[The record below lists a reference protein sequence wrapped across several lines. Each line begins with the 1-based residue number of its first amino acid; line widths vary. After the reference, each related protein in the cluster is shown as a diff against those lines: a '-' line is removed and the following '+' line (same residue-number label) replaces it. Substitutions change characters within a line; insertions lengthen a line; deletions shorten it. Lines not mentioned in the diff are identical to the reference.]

1 MNKWEKEVMQS
12 LLSDEEAV
20 LKELE
25 RYYREALDDIELN
38 IKILQADEQT
48 ASRIHR
54 VEYQKALRKQISDT
68 LDLLHSGE
76 YKTIN
81 DFLNASYNKG
91 FAGTMYS
98 LHGQGMPMIL
108 PIDHEMAIRAIMTD
122 SKLSE
127 PLYDALGV
135 DIQNLKKRIAAEVT
149 RGIAQGMSNDEIAR
163 NLRNTAKA
171 PLGRARTI
179 ARTES
184 HRIHETA
191 SHDAAKKAVS
201 KGANLV
207 KQWDA
212 SLDDATRDTHRQ
224 LDGKIVEMDEY
235 FVSGTKKALYPGQFG
250 DPAEDCNCRCNALHR
265 SRSKMNA
272 DELQT
277 LKERAE
283 YFGLDKTADFEEF
296 EKKYLNIANEWAS
309 ADTELSN
316 FLGADSRDNLTEI
329 EKRGIIKMQQGF
341 SAFPDGDV
349 LAERAKLVAPKKN
362 FFDVAMH
369 GSQSAVGFGSG
380 DANMSP
386 RLLASFIR
394 HADGYNGQ
402 NIRLLSC
409 NTGNTDGV
417 DICFAEEL
425 ANALGVLVEA
435 PNDYL
440 LIEPNGNLRIG
451 YWGNGSMKTFKPN
464 ERRRLK

>member
-1 MNKWEKEVMQS
+1 MNKWEREVMES
-12 LLSDEEAV
+12 LLSDEAAV
-20 LKELE
+20 LKELK
-25 RYYREALDDIELN
+25 RYYEEALADIELN

-48 ASRIHR
+48 VSRIYR
-54 VEYQKALRKQISDT
+54 VNYQKALYKQISDA
-68 LDLLHSGE
+68 LDVLYE
-76 YKTIN
+76 NEFKTI
-81 DFLNASYNKG
+81 DEYLNAVYNKG
-91 FAGTMYS
+91 FVGAMYS

-108 PIDHEMAIRAIMTD
+108 PIDHESAIRAILTD

-135 DIQNLKKRIAAEVT
+135 DINKLKRVITAEVT
-149 RGIAQGMSNDEIAR
+149 RGIAQGMSNYEIAR
-163 NLRNTAKA
+163 NLRNASKA
-171 PLGRARTI
+171 PLARARTI

-184 HRIHETA
+184 HRIAETG
-191 SHDAAKKAVS
+191 SHDAGKEAIR
-201 KGANLV
+201 KGADLV

-235 FVSGTKKALYPGQFG
+235 FVSGTKKALYPSQFG
-250 DPAEDCNCRCNALHR
+250 DPAEDCNCRCSALHR
-265 SRSKMNA
+265 PRSKMNA
-272 DELQT
+272 DELKV

-283 YFGLDKTADFEEF
+283 FFGLDKTKDFEEF
-296 EKKYLNIANEWAS
+296 EKKYLTISNEWAS
-309 ADTELSN
+309 ADAELLN
-316 FLGADSRDNLTEI
+316 FFGTDSRDILTKI
-329 EKRGIIKMQQGF
+329 EKRGIIKMPQGF

-349 LAERAKLVAPKKN
+349 LTDRAKLVTPKEN

-369 GSQSAVGFGSG
+369 GSPSAVAFGSRE
-380 DANMSP
+380 ANMSP

-394 HADGYNGQ
+394 HYDGYNGQ

-409 NTGNTDGV
+409 NTGNTNGV

-435 PNDYL
+435 PNNYL
-440 LIEPNGNLRIG
+440 IIEPNGSIKIG
-451 YWGNGSMKTFKPN
+451 YWGEGNMKIFKPN